1 MSATSTGVGS
11 ASPLKYMTQTK
22 NGNGYIVGR
31 TSPMYAANSSSS
43 IPILNNNRISPGGHN
58 NHMSPSCFAS
68 PAGVSSSPP
77 NLHFASSKYFDA
89 PSPNSLPRPPQHWT
103 AASAGKPTVNG
114 TSKRRLFSGDSN
126 QLATACKAIDSAKA
140 SHTKDIIH
148 AGGCSSNAVGSDI
161 FSRNLKLIL
170 NVQA

>member
-1 MSATSTGVGS
+1 MSATSSGVGS
-11 ASPLKYMTQTK
+11 ASPLKYMTQMR

-31 TSPMYAANSSSS
+31 TSPMNAANSSPS
-43 IPILNNNRISPGGHN
+43 IPILNNSRVSPGGH

-103 AASAGKPTVNG
+103 ASAGKPTVNG
-114 TSKRRLFSGDSN
+114 TSKRRLFGGDQT
-126 QLATACKAIDSAKA
+126 QLASAGKPIDSAKA

-148 AGGCSSNAVGSDI
+148 AGGCNSNAVGSDI